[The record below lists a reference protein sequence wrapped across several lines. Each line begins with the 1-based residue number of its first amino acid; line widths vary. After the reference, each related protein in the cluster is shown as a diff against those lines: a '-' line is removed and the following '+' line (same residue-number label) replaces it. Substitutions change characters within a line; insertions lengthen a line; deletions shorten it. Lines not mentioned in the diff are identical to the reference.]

1 MAAGLWTLSS
11 SEPGRF
17 PAHRPPLAPAPSAGE
32 AEDRVAL
39 RSVVLQAEQ
48 GQIQIHTENIFPII
62 KKAVYSGH
70 EVFLRELV
78 SNGVDAISKRRM
90 AAMAG
95 DCSEGPEGKISIRI
109 DREAKTLTISDNGI
123 GMSADEVKRY
133 INQVAFSS
141 AEDFL
146 EKYKSESDAIIGHFG
161 LGFYSSFM
169 VAKQVE
175 LVTLSAREGSEAVCW
190 SCDGSPSFNLEG
202 AERSEPGTD
211 VVLHLMEEELEY
223 IEPARI
229 KTLITTYCDFMPVE
243 VQLEGE
249 TVNKRE
255 APWRKSARDLKDED
269 YIELYRYLYPF
280 QGDPLLWVHL
290 NTDYPYNLQGIL
302 YFPKFTGRADW
313 EKGEIRLYCNQVFVS
328 DSIKEVVPRYL
339 LPLRGVIDSP
349 DIPLNVSRSALQT
362 DRRVRSIG
370 GFVAK
375 KVGDR
380 LKELHRDDPK
390 RYAEIWESLAP
401 FIKIGAMEDEKFAD
415 QVAELVLFGTTAPA
429 KEQPAGDQDGDAWSD
444 VSKVIDPIP
453 GEGGKAY
460 TTLSGYRAR
469 LDAAHDKRILYC
481 TDEAAQAGALAL
493 WKSQGA
499 EVLLADTFIDSQF
512 IPWLEYRHEELKFQ
526 RVDAELDDSLQE
538 KDSELAD
545 AEGKDASE
553 KLRELFKAAL
563 ANDKVTIQ
571 VQSLKGDTAPA
582 ALILLPEQMRR
593 INDMGAL
600 MEQRLP
606 GLPEHHVLL
615 VNRRHRLVEGLL
627 KLSAG
632 SVITT
637 PGAGA
642 AASPSQQL
650 ADDLGRHLY
659 EMARLAVGG
668 LEPNELAG
676 FQQRS
681 ADLMGRLM
689 ERGL

>member
-1 MAAGLWTLSS
+1 M
-11 SEPGRF
+11 
-17 PAHRPPLAPAPSAGE
+17 
-32 AEDRVAL
+32 
-39 RSVVLQAEQ
+39 LQAEQ

-95 DCSEGPEGKISIRI
+95 DCSEGAEGRIQIRI
-109 DREAKTLTISDNGI
+109 DRDKKTLTISDNGI
-123 GMSADEVKRY
+123 GMTADEMKRY

-141 AEDFL
+141 AEDFI
-146 EKYKSESDAIIGHFG
+146 EKYKQESDAIIGHFG

-175 LVTLSAREGSEAVCW
+175 LVSLSARPGAEAVRW
-190 SCDGSPSFNLEG
+190 TCDGSPSFSLEG

-211 VVLHLMEEELEY
+211 VILHLMEEELEY

-229 KTLITTYCDFMPVE
+229 RTLITTYCDFLPVE

-249 TVNKRE
+249 TVNKRQ
-255 APWRKSARDLKDED
+255 APWRQSARELSDND

-290 NTDYPYNLQGIL
+290 NTDYPYTLQGIL
-302 YFPKFTGRADW
+302 YFPKFSGRADW
-313 EKGEIRLYCNQVFVS
+313 EKGEIKLYCNQVFVS

-370 GFVAK
+370 NFVAK

-415 QVAELVLFGTTAPA
+415 QVADLVLFGTTAPA
-429 KEQPAGDQDGDAWSD
+429 QQAAPAQQPASAQQPEAAEEREPAEGQAL
-444 VSKVIDPIP
+444 DPIP
-453 GEGGKAY
+453 GENGKAY
-460 TTLSGYRAR
+460 TTLSGYRSR
-469 LDAAHDKRILYC
+469 LSPETDKRILYC
-481 TDEAAQAGALAL
+481 TDEAGQAGALAL
-493 WKSQGA
+493 WTGQGA
-499 EVLLADTFIDSQF
+499 EVLLADTFIDTQF
-512 IPWLEYRHEELKFQ
+512 IPWLEYRHSDLKFQ
-526 RVDAELDDSLQE
+526 RVDSELDDSLQE
-538 KDSELAD
+538 QESELAD
-545 AEGKDASE
+545 AEGKDTSE
-553 KLRELFKAAL
+553 KLRDLFKTAL
-563 ANDKVTIQ
+563 ANDKITLQ
-571 VQSLKGDTAPA
+571 VQALKGENAPA

-593 INDMGAL
+593 LNDMGAL

-606 GLPEHHVLL
+606 GLPDHHVLL
-615 VNRRHRLVEGLL
+615 VNRRHKLVEGLL

-637 PGAGA
+637 PAGSGAG
-642 AASPSQQL
+642 SPSQQL
-650 ADDLGRHLY
+650 AEELSRHIY
-659 EMARLAVGG
+659 ELARLAVGG

-681 ADLMGRLM
+681 ATLMGRLM

>member
-1 MAAGLWTLSS
+1 MAVM
-11 SEPGRF
+11 
-17 PAHRPPLAPAPSAGE
+17 
-32 AEDRVAL
+32 D
-39 RSVVLQAEQ
+39 EQ

-95 DCSEGPEGKISIRI
+95 DCSEGEDGCIRI
-109 DREAKTLTISDNGI
+109 SVDREAKTLTISDNGI
-123 GMSADEVKRY
+123 GMTAEEVKRY

-146 EKYKSESDAIIGHFG
+146 EKYKQEDDAIIGHFG

-169 VAKQVE
+169 VASQVE
-175 LVTLSAREGSEAVCW
+175 LVSLSARPNSEAVRW
-190 SCDGSPSFNLEG
+190 SCDGSPNFSLEA

-211 VVLHLMEEELEY
+211 VILHLQEEELEY

-229 KTLITTYCDFMPVE
+229 RTLINTYCDFMPVE

-255 APWRKSARDLKDED
+255 APWRKSPREMSDED

-302 YFPKFTGRADW
+302 YFPKSTGRADW
-313 EKGEIRLYCNQVFVS
+313 EKGEIKLYCNQVFVS
-328 DSIKEVVPRYL
+328 DSIKEVVPKYL

-380 LKELHRDDPK
+380 LKQLHRDEPA

-415 QVAELVLFGTTAPA
+415 QVAELVLFGTTAA
-429 KEQPAGDQDGDAWSD
+429 AGEGDSP
-444 VSKVIDPIP
+444 DPVAA
-453 GEGGKAY
+453 EGGKRF
-460 TTLSGYRAR
+460 TTLAGYRSR
-469 LDAAHDKRILYC
+469 LSADNDKRILYC
-481 TDEAAQAGALAL
+481 TDEAGQAGALAL
-493 WKSQGA
+493 WQGQGA
-499 EVLLADTFIDSQF
+499 EVLLADTFIDTQF
-512 IPWLEYRHEELKFQ
+512 IPWLE
-526 RVDAELDDSLQE
+526 
-538 KDSELAD
+538 
-545 AEGKDASE
+545 
-553 KLRELFKAAL
+553 
-563 ANDKVTIQ
+563 
-571 VQSLKGDTAPA
+571 
-582 ALILLPEQMRR
+582 
-593 INDMGAL
+593 
-600 MEQRLP
+600 
-606 GLPEHHVLL
+606 
-615 VNRRHRLVEGLL
+615 
-627 KLSAG
+627 
-632 SVITT
+632 
-637 PGAGA
+637 
-642 AASPSQQL
+642 
-650 ADDLGRHLY
+650 
-659 EMARLAVGG
+659 
-668 LEPNELAG
+668 
-676 FQQRS
+676 
-681 ADLMGRLM
+681 
-689 ERGL
+689 

>member
-1 MAAGLWTLSS
+1 MT
-11 SEPGRF
+11 
-17 PAHRPPLAPAPSAGE
+17 
-32 AEDRVAL
+32 
-39 RSVVLQAEQ
+39 VLEQ

-90 AAMAG
+90 ASMGG
-95 DCSEGPEGKISIRI
+95 DCSEGPEASISIRI
-109 DREAKTLTISDNGI
+109 NREANTLTISDNGI
-123 GMSADEVKRY
+123 GMTADEVKRY
-133 INQVAFSS
+133 VNQVAFSS

-146 EKYKSESDAIIGHFG
+146 EKYKQESDAIIGHFG

-175 LVTLSAREGSEAVCW
+175 LVSLSARPESQAVRW
-190 SCDGSPSFNLEG
+190 SCDGSPNFSLE
-202 AERSEPGTD
+202 AADRSEPGTD
-211 VVLHLMEEELEY
+211 VILHLMEEELEY
-223 IEPARI
+223 IEPSRI
-229 KTLITTYCDFMPVE
+229 RTLITTYCDFMPVE

-255 APWRKSARDLKDED
+255 APWRKSPRDLTDDD
-269 YIELYRYLYPF
+269 YIQLYRYLYPF

-302 YFPKFTGRADW
+302 YFPKLTGRADW

-370 GFVAK
+370 SFVAK

-380 LKELHRDDPK
+380 LKQLHQEDPK

-401 FIKIGAMEDEKFAD
+401 FIKIGAMEDDKFAE
-415 QVAELVLFGTTAPA
+415 QVADLVLFATSALAQEGGEAELANP
-429 KEQPAGDQDGDAWSD
+429 
-444 VSKVIDPIP
+444 DPIP
-453 GEGGKAY
+453 AEGGKAF
-460 TTLSGYRAR
+460 TTLGGYRSR
-469 LDAAHDKRILYC
+469 LAADQSSRILYC
-481 TDEAAQAGALAL
+481 TDEAGQAGPLAL
-493 WKSQGA
+493 WKGQGA
-499 EVLLADTFIDSQF
+499 EVLLADTFIDTQF
-512 IPWLEYRHEELKFQ
+512 IPWLEMRHGELKFQ

-538 KDSELAD
+538 KESEISDAD
-545 AEGKDASE
+545 GKDASE
-553 KLRELFKAAL
+553 KVRDLFKAAL
-563 ANDKVTIQ
+563 ANDKITIQ
-571 VQSLKGDTAPA
+571 VQSLKGDNAPA

-606 GLPEHHVLL
+606 GLPDHHVLL
-615 VNRRHRLVEGLL
+615 INRKHPLVEGLL

-632 SVITT
+632 SVITSS
-637 PGAGA
+637 GGSAGG
-642 AASPSQQL
+642 SPSQEL
-650 ADDLGRHLY
+650 ATGLGRHVY

-681 ADLMGRLM
+681 CDLMGQLM
-689 ERGL
+689 DRGL

>member
-1 MAAGLWTLSS
+1 MA
-11 SEPGRF
+11 
-17 PAHRPPLAPAPSAGE
+17 
-32 AEDRVAL
+32 
-39 RSVVLQAEQ
+39 VLEEQ

-90 AAMAG
+90 AAMGG
-95 DCSEGPEGKISIRI
+95 DCSEGPEGRISISI
-109 DREAKTLTISDNGI
+109 NREANTLTISDNGI
-123 GMSADEVKRY
+123 GMTADEVKRY

-146 EKYKSESDAIIGHFG
+146 EKYKQESDAIIGHFG

-175 LVTLSAREGSEAVCW
+175 LVTLSARDGSEAVRW
-190 SCDGSPSFNLEG
+190 SCDGSPNFSLEG

-211 VVLHLMEEELEY
+211 VILHLMEEELEY
-223 IEPARI
+223 IEPSRI
-229 KTLITTYCDFMPVE
+229 RTLITTYCDFLPVE

-249 TVNKRE
+249 TVNKRQ
-255 APWRKSARDLKDED
+255 APWRSSPRDLTDND

-302 YFPKFTGRADW
+302 FFPKITGRADW
-313 EKGEIRLYCNQVFVS
+313 EKGEIKLYCNQVFVS

-380 LKELHRDDPK
+380 LKELHRDEPG
-390 RYAEIWESLAP
+390 RYAEIWESVAP

-415 QVAELVLFGTTAPA
+415 QVADLVLYATTAKA
-429 KEQPAGDQDGDAWSD
+429 AQAQDEAGDSET
-444 VSKVIDPIP
+444 SSSDPIQV
-453 GEGGKAY
+453 GERSF
-460 TTLSGYRAR
+460 TTLAGYRQR
-469 LDAAHDKRILYC
+469 LSDDNNKRILYC
-481 TDEAAQAGALAL
+481 TDEAGQAGALAL
-493 WKSQGA
+493 WKGQGA
-499 EVLLADTFIDSQF
+499 EVLLADTLIDSQF
-512 IPWLEYRHEELKFQ
+512 IPWLEMRHGDLTFQ
-526 RVDAELDDSLQE
+526 RVDAELDDSLKEQE
-538 KDSELAD
+538 SELAD
-545 AEGKDASE
+545 SEGKDAGE
-553 KLRELFKAAL
+553 KLRDLFRQAL
-563 ANDKVTIQ
+563 GNDKVTIQ
-571 VQSLKGDTAPA
+571 VQSLKGDEAPA

-600 MEQRLP
+600 MDQRLP
-606 GLPEHHVLL
+606 GLPDHHVLL
-615 VNRRHRLVEGLL
+615 VNRRHPLVEGLL
-627 KLSAG
+627 KLSSGAVLTTG
-632 SVITT
+632 S
-637 PGAGA
+637 GE
-642 AASPSQQL
+642 SPSQVL
-650 ADDLGRHLY
+650 ALDLGRHLY
-659 EMARLAVGG
+659 ETARLAVGG
-668 LEPNELAG
+668 LEPNQLAG

-681 ADLMGRLM
+681 SDLMGRLM
-689 ERGL
+689 QRSL

>member
-1 MAAGLWTLSS
+1 
-11 SEPGRF
+11 
-17 PAHRPPLAPAPSAGE
+17 
-32 AEDRVAL
+32 V
-39 RSVVLQAEQ
+39 VVLQAEQ

-95 DCSEGPEGKISIRI
+95 DCSEGPEGRIQIRI

-123 GMSADEVKRY
+123 GMTADEVKRY

-146 EKYKSESDAIIGHFG
+146 EKYKSETDAIIGHFG

-175 LVTLSAREGSEAVCW
+175 LITLSAREGSEAVRW
-190 SCDGSPSFNLEG
+190 SCDGSPSFTLEG
-202 AERSEPGTD
+202 SERSEPGTD
-211 VVLHLMEEELEY
+211 VILHLMEEELEY

-229 KTLITTYCDFMPVE
+229 RTLITTYCDFLPVE

-249 TVNKRE
+249 TVNKRQ
-255 APWRKSARDLKDED
+255 APWRANPRELSDND

-302 YFPKFTGRADW
+302 YFPKLSGRADW

-375 KVGDR
+375 KVADR
-380 LKELHRDDPK
+380 LKQLHRDEPK

-415 QVAELVLFGTTAPA
+415 QVADLVLFGTTAQA
-429 KEQPAGDQDGDAWSD
+429 QEQPAEGHSL
-444 VSKVIDPIP
+444 DPIP
-453 GEGGKAY
+453 ADHGRAF
-460 TTLSGYRAR
+460 TTLAGYRSR
-469 LDAAHDKRILYC
+469 LSGDNDKRILYC
-481 TDEAAQAGALAL
+481 TDEAGQAGALAL
-493 WKSQGA
+493 WKGQGA
-499 EVLLADTFIDSQF
+499 EVLLADTFIDTQF
-512 IPWLEYRHEELKFQ
+512 IPWLEYRHNELKFQ
-526 RVDAELDDSLQE
+526 RVDSELDDSLQE
-538 KDSELAD
+538 KESELAD
-545 AEGKDASE
+545 ADGKDAGE
-553 KLRELFKAAL
+553 KLRELFRGAL
-563 ANDKVTIQ
+563 GNDKVTIQ
-571 VQSLKGDTAPA
+571 VQALKGDSAPA

-593 INDMGAL
+593 LNDMGAL

-606 GLPEHHVLL
+606 GLPDHHVLL
-615 VNRRHRLVEGLL
+615 VNRRHPLVEGLL

-632 SVITT
+632 SVITGSGT
-637 PGAGA
+637 S
-642 AASPSQQL
+642 SPSQQL
-650 ADDLGRHLY
+650 ASDLSRHLY

>member
-1 MAAGLWTLSS
+1 M
-11 SEPGRF
+11 P
-17 PAHRPPLAPAPSAGE
+17 
-32 AEDRVAL
+32 
-39 RSVVLQAEQ
+39 VLEEQ

-90 AAMAG
+90 AAMGG
-95 DCSEGPEGKISIRI
+95 DCSEGEEGRISIRI
-109 DREAKTLTISDNGI
+109 NREANTLTISDNGI
-123 GMSADEVKRY
+123 GMTADEVKRY

-146 EKYKSESDAIIGHFG
+146 EKYKQESDAIIGHFG

-175 LVTLSAREGSEAVCW
+175 LVSLSARPDSEAVRW
-190 SCDGSPSFNLEG
+190 SCDGSPNFSLEG
-202 AERSEPGTD
+202 TQRSEPGTD
-211 VVLHLMEEELEY
+211 VILHLMEEELEY
-223 IEPARI
+223 IEPSRI
-229 KTLITTYCDFMPVE
+229 RNLITTYCDFLPVE

-249 TVNKRE
+249 TVNKRQ
-255 APWRKSARDLKDED
+255 APWRSSPRDLTDND

-290 NTDYPYNLQGIL
+290 STDYPYNLQGIL
-302 YFPKFTGRADW
+302 FFPKITGRADW

-380 LKELHRDDPK
+380 LKELHRDEPS

-401 FIKIGAMEDEKFAD
+401 FIKIGAMEDEKFAE
-415 QVAELVLFGTTAPA
+415 QVADLVLFATTASPAAAKAETEVEAEVEA
-429 KEQPAGDQDGDAWSD
+429 KETAS
-444 VSKVIDPIP
+444 SDPIQV
-453 GEGGKAY
+453 GERNF
-460 TTLSGYRAR
+460 TTLAHYRQR
-469 LDAAHDKRILYC
+469 LSDDHNKRILYC
-481 TDEAAQAGALAL
+481 TDEAGQAGALAL
-493 WKSQGA
+493 WKGQGA
-499 EVLLADTFIDSQF
+499 EVLLADTLIDSQF
-512 IPWLEYRHEELKFQ
+512 IPWLEMRHGDLTFQ
-526 RVDAELDDSLQE
+526 RVDSELDDSLKEQ
-538 KDSELAD
+538 DSELSD
-545 AEGKDASE
+545 SEGKDASE
-553 KLRELFKAAL
+553 KLRDLFRQAL
-563 ANDKVTIQ
+563 DNEKVTIQ
-571 VQSLKGDTAPA
+571 VQQLKGDQAPA

-600 MEQRLP
+600 MDQRLP
-606 GLPEHHVLL
+606 GLPDHHVLL
-615 VNRRHRLVEGLL
+615 VNRRHPLVEGLL
-627 KLSAG
+627 KLSSGA
-632 SVITT
+632 VITT
-637 PGAGA
+637 GA
-642 AASPSQQL
+642 AESPSRTL
-650 ADDLGRHLY
+650 ALELGRHLY
-659 EMARLAVGG
+659 ETARLAVGG
-668 LEPNELAG
+668 LEPNQLAG

-681 ADLMGRLM
+681 SDLMGRLM
-689 ERGL
+689 QRSL

>member
-1 MAAGLWTLSS
+1 M
-11 SEPGRF
+11 P
-17 PAHRPPLAPAPSAGE
+17 
-32 AEDRVAL
+32 
-39 RSVVLQAEQ
+39 VLDEK

-78 SNGVDAISKRRM
+78 SNGLDAISKRRM

-95 DCSEGPEGKISIRI
+95 DCSEGDEGKISIRI
-109 DREAKTLTISDNGI
+109 DREKNTLTITDNGI
-123 GMSADEVKRY
+123 GMTADEVKRY

-146 EKYKSESDAIIGHFG
+146 EKYKQEDDAIIGHFG

-169 VAKQVE
+169 VAKHVE
-175 LVTLSAREGSEAVCW
+175 LVSLSARPDAEAVRW
-190 SCDGSPSFNLEG
+190 SCDGSPSFSLEA

-211 VVLHLMEEELEY
+211 VILHLMEEELEY

-229 KTLITTYCDFMPVE
+229 RTLITTYCDFMPVE

-249 TVNKRE
+249 TVNKRQ
-255 APWRKSARDLKDED
+255 APWRKSPRDLSDED

-290 NTDYPYNLQGIL
+290 NTDYPYTLQGIL
-302 YFPKFTGRADW
+302 YFPKSTGRADW
-313 EKGEIRLYCNQVFVS
+313 DKGEIRLYCNQVFVS

-380 LKELHRDDPK
+380 LKELHRDDPR

-401 FIKIGAMEDEKFAD
+401 FIKIGAMEDDKFAE
-415 QVAELVLFGTTAPA
+415 QVADLVLFGTTATAKTATAQTATAPA
-429 KEQPAGDQDGDAWSD
+429 DEVQADDATAADASATQENSAGDTENL
-444 VSKVIDPIP
+444 DPIP
-453 GEGGKAY
+453 GQGGKAY
-460 TTLSGYRAR
+460 TTLAGYRSR
-469 LDAAHDKRILYC
+469 LAADNDKRILYC
-481 TDEAAQAGALAL
+481 TDEAGQASALAL
-493 WKSQGA
+493 WKSQSA
-499 EVLLADTFIDSQF
+499 EVLLADTFVDTQF

-538 KDSELAD
+538 QESELAD
-545 AEGKDASE
+545 ADGKDNSE
-553 KLRELFKAAL
+553 KLRQLFKGAL

-571 VQSLKGDTAPA
+571 VQALKGETAPA

-606 GLPEHHVLL
+606 GLPDHHVLL
-615 VNRRHRLVEGLL
+615 VNRKHKLVEGLL

-632 SVITT
+632 SVIT
-637 PGAGA
+637 GAGS
-642 AASPSQQL
+642 SPSQQL
-650 ADDLGRHLY
+650 ADQLSAHIY

-668 LEPNELAG
+668 LEPNQLAG

-681 ADLMGRLM
+681 CDLMGKLM

>member
-1 MAAGLWTLSS
+1 M
-11 SEPGRF
+11 P
-17 PAHRPPLAPAPSAGE
+17 
-32 AEDRVAL
+32 
-39 RSVVLQAEQ
+39 VLEEK

-95 DCSEGPEGKISIRI
+95 DCSEGEQGRVQIRI
-109 DREAKTLTISDNGI
+109 DREQKTLTISDNGI
-123 GMSADEVKRY
+123 GMTADEVKRY

-146 EKYKSESDAIIGHFG
+146 EKYKSEGDAIIGHFG

-169 VAKQVE
+169 VARQVE
-175 LVTLSAREGSEAVCW
+175 LVSLSAREGAEAVRW
-190 SCDGSPSFNLEG
+190 TCDGSPSFTLES

-211 VVLHLMEEELEY
+211 VILHLMEEELEY

-229 KTLITTYCDFMPVE
+229 RTLISTYCDFLPVE

-255 APWRKSARDLKDED
+255 APWRKSPRELSDND

-302 YFPKFTGRADW
+302 YFPKSSGRADW
-313 EKGEIRLYCNQVFVS
+313 EKGEIKLYCNQVFVS

-415 QVAELVLFGTTAPA
+415 QVADLVLFGTTAAAIEGDPA
-429 KEQPAGDQDGDAWSD
+429 EGQILDPIPAGDGR
-444 VSKVIDPIP
+444 
-453 GEGGKAY
+453 AY
-460 TTLSGYRAR
+460 TTLSAYRSR
-469 LDAAHDKRILYC
+469 LSAENDKRVLYC
-481 TDEAAQAGALAL
+481 TDEAGQAGALAL
-493 WKSQGA
+493 WRSQDA
-499 EVLLADTFIDSQF
+499 EVLLADSFIDTQF
-512 IPWLEYRHEELKFQ
+512 IPWLEMRHEELKFQ

-538 KDSELAD
+538 KESELAD
-545 AEGKDASE
+545 ADGKDASE

-563 ANDKVTIQ
+563 ADDKVTLQ
-571 VQSLKGDTAPA
+571 VQALKGENAPA

-606 GLPEHHVLL
+606 GLPDHHVLL
-615 VNRRHRLVEGLL
+615 INRRHKLVEGLL

-632 SVITT
+632 SVIT
-637 PGAGA
+637 GSGS
-642 AASPSQQL
+642 SPSQEL
-650 ADDLGRHLY
+650 ANALGRHIY

-668 LEPNELAG
+668 LEPNQLAG

-681 ADLMGRLM
+681 CDLMGQLM

>member
-1 MAAGLWTLSS
+1 
-11 SEPGRF
+11 
-17 PAHRPPLAPAPSAGE
+17 
-32 AEDRVAL
+32 
-39 RSVVLQAEQ
+39 VVLQAEQ

-95 DCSEGPEGKISIRI
+95 DCSEGSEGQIRIRI

-123 GMSADEVKRY
+123 GMTADEVKRY

-146 EKYKSESDAIIGHFG
+146 EKYKQENDAIIGHFG

-169 VAKQVE
+169 VAKQVQ
-175 LVTLSAREGSEAVCW
+175 LVSLSARDGSEAVRW
-190 SCDGSPSFNLEG
+190 SCDGSPNFSLEA

-211 VVLHLMEEELEY
+211 VILHLMEEELEY

-229 KTLITTYCDFMPVE
+229 RTLITTYCDFMPVE

-255 APWRKSARDLKDED
+255 APWRKSPRELTDND

-302 YFPKFTGRADW
+302 YFPKSTGRADW
-313 EKGEIRLYCNQVFVS
+313 EKGEIKLYCNQVFVS

-380 LKELHRDDPK
+380 LKDLHREDPK

-401 FIKIGAMEDEKFAD
+401 FIKIGAMEDDKFAD
-415 QVAELVLFGTTAPA
+415 QVSELVLFGTTAA
-429 KEQPAGDQDGDAWSD
+429 AGDGDSP
-444 VSKVIDPIP
+444 DPIP
-453 GEGGKAY
+453 GTGGKAY
-460 TTLSGYRAR
+460 TTLGGYRAR
-469 LDAAHDKRILYC
+469 LEASNDKRILYC
-481 TDEAAQAGALAL
+481 TDEAGQAGALAL
-493 WKSQGA
+493 WRGQGA
-499 EVLLADTFIDSQF
+499 EVLLADTFIDTQF
-512 IPWLEYRHEELKFQ
+512 IPWLEYRHNELKFQ
-526 RVDAELDDSLQE
+526 RVDSELDDSLQE
-538 KDSELAD
+538 KESELSDAD
-545 AEGKDASE
+545 GKDSSE
-553 KLRELFKAAL
+553 KVRDLFKGAL

-571 VQSLKGDTAPA
+571 VQALKGEQSPA

-606 GLPEHHVLL
+606 GLPDHHVLL
-615 VNRRHRLVEGLL
+615 VNRRHPLVEGLL

-632 SVITT
+632 SVIT
-637 PGAGA
+637 GGGS
-642 AASPSQQL
+642 SPSQQL
-650 ADDLGRHLY
+650 ADDLSRHIY

-668 LEPNELAG
+668 LEPNQLAG

-681 ADLMGRLM
+681 CDLMGRLM

>member
-1 MAAGLWTLSS
+1 M
-11 SEPGRF
+11 
-17 PAHRPPLAPAPSAGE
+17 
-32 AEDRVAL
+32 
-39 RSVVLQAEQ
+39 LQAEQ

-90 AAMAG
+90 ASMAG

-123 GMSADEVKRY
+123 GMTADEVKRY

-146 EKYKSESDAIIGHFG
+146 EKYKQESDAIIGHFG

-175 LVTLSAREGSEAVCW
+175 LLTRSARGEAEAVRW
-190 SCDGSPSFNLEG
+190 SCDGSPNFSLEA

-211 VVLHLMEEELEY
+211 VVLHLMEEEEEY

-229 KTLITTYCDFMPVE
+229 RTLITTYCDFMPVE
-243 VQLEGE
+243 VQMEGE

-255 APWRKSARDLKDED
+255 APWRKSPRELTDED

-302 YFPKFTGRADW
+302 YFPKSTGRADW
-313 EKGEIRLYCNQVFVS
+313 EKGEIKLYCNQVFVS

-370 GFVAK
+370 NFVAK
-375 KVGDR
+375 KIGDR
-380 LKELHRDDPK
+380 LKELHRDEPK

-415 QVAELVLFGTTAPA
+415 QVAELVLFGTTAA
-429 KEQPAGDQDGDAWSD
+429 AAEGDNA
-444 VSKVIDPIP
+444 DPIAA
-453 GEGGKAY
+453 EAGKAF
-460 TTLSGYRAR
+460 TTLGGYRSR
-469 LDAAHDKRILYC
+469 LSSDNDKRILYC
-481 TDEAAQAGALAL
+481 TDEAGQAGALAL

-499 EVLLADTFIDSQF
+499 EVLLADTFIDTQF

-526 RVDAELDDSLQE
+526 RVDSELDDSLQE
-538 KDSELAD
+538 KESELSD
-545 AEGKDASE
+545 AEGKDSSE
-553 KLRELFKAAL
+553 KLRDLFKAAL

-571 VQSLKGDTAPA
+571 VQALKGENAPA

-593 INDMGAL
+593 MNDMGAL

-606 GLPEHHVLL
+606 GLPDHHVLL
-615 VNRRHRLVEGLL
+615 VNRKHRLVEGLI

-632 SVITT
+632 SVLTGT
-637 PGAGA
+637 GT
-642 AASPSQQL
+642 SPSQEL
-650 ADDLGRHLY
+650 ADNLGRHLY

-681 ADLMGRLM
+681 CDLMGQLM

>member
-1 MAAGLWTLSS
+1 
-11 SEPGRF
+11 
-17 PAHRPPLAPAPSAGE
+17 
-32 AEDRVAL
+32 
-39 RSVVLQAEQ
+39 VLQAEQ

-95 DCSEGPEGKISIRI
+95 DCSEGSEGRIQIRI

-123 GMSADEVKRY
+123 GMTADEVKRY

-146 EKYKSESDAIIGHFG
+146 EKYKRESDAIIGHFG

-169 VAKQVE
+169 VAAQVE
-175 LVTLSAREGSEAVCW
+175 LVTLSAREGSEAVRW
-190 SCDGSPSFNLEG
+190 SCDGSPRFSLE
-202 AERSEPGTD
+202 AASRSEPGTD
-211 VVLHLMEEELEY
+211 VILHLMEEELEY

-255 APWRKSARDLKDED
+255 APWRKSPRDLSDND

-302 YFPKFTGRADW
+302 YFPKFSGRADW
-313 EKGEIRLYCNQVFVS
+313 EKGEIKLYCNQVFVS

-339 LPLRGVIDSP
+339 MPLRGVIDSP

-380 LKELHRDDPK
+380 LKELHRDEPK

-401 FIKIGAMEDEKFAD
+401 FIKIGAMEDDKFAD

-429 KEQPAGDQDGDAWSD
+429 QEQPATSDSGEPSGDAWAD
-444 VSKVIDPIP
+444 DNKAVDPIP
-453 GEGGKAY
+453 GENGKAF
-460 TTLSGYRAR
+460 TTLAGYRSR
-469 LDAAHDKRILYC
+469 LDGANDKRILYC
-481 TDEAAQAGALAL
+481 TDEAGQAGALAL

-499 EVLLADTFIDSQF
+499 EVLLADTFIDTQF

-526 RVDAELDDSLQE
+526 RVDAELDDTLQD

-545 AEGKDASE
+545 ADGKDSSE
-553 KLRELFKAAL
+553 KLRDLFKAAL
-563 ANDKVTIQ
+563 ADDKVTIQ
-571 VQSLKGDTAPA
+571 VQALKGEQAPA

-593 INDMGAL
+593 LNDMGAL

-606 GLPEHHVLL
+606 GLPDHHVLL
-615 VNRRHRLVEGLL
+615 INRRHKLVEGLL

-632 SVITT
+632 SVIT
-637 PGAGA
+637 GAGGS
-642 AASPSQQL
+642 SPSQQL
-650 ADDLGRHLY
+650 ADDLSRHLY

-668 LEPNELAG
+668 LEPNQLAG

-681 ADLMGRLM
+681 SDLMGRLM

>member
-1 MAAGLWTLSS
+1 MT
-11 SEPGRF
+11 
-17 PAHRPPLAPAPSAGE
+17 
-32 AEDRVAL
+32 
-39 RSVVLQAEQ
+39 VLEQ

-95 DCSEGPEGKISIRI
+95 DCSEGSEGTISIRI

-123 GMSADEVKRY
+123 GMTADEVKRY

-169 VAKQVE
+169 VASRVE
-175 LVTLSAREGSEAVCW
+175 LVSLSARPGAEAVRW
-190 SCDGSPSFNLEG
+190 SCDGSPNFSLEG

-211 VVLHLMEEELEY
+211 VILHLMEEELEY
-223 IEPARI
+223 IEPSRI
-229 KTLITTYCDFMPVE
+229 RTLITTYCDFLPVA
-243 VQLEGE
+243 VQLDGE

-255 APWRKSARDLKDED
+255 APWRKSPRDLSDDD
-269 YIELYRYLYPF
+269 YINLYRYLYPF

-302 YFPKFTGRADW
+302 YFPRITGRADW

-380 LKELHRDDPK
+380 LKELHRDEPA
-390 RYAEIWESLAP
+390 RYAEIWDSLAP
-401 FIKIGAMEDEKFAD
+401 FIKIGAMEDEKFAE
-415 QVAELVLFGTTAPA
+415 QVADLILYGTTAA
-429 KEQPAGDQDGDAWSD
+429 AAQPSEDGE
-444 VSKVIDPIP
+444 VTTGLDPVATD
-453 GEGGKAY
+453 GRTY
-460 TTLSGYRAR
+460 TTLAGYRGR
-469 LDAAHDKRILYC
+469 LAGDNADRILYC
-481 TDEAAQAGALAL
+481 TDEAGQAGALAL
-493 WKSQGA
+493 WKGQGA
-499 EVLLADTFIDSQF
+499 EVLLADTLIDSQF
-512 IPWLEYRHEELKFQ
+512 IPWLEARHGDLRFQ
-526 RVDAELDDSLQE
+526 RVDAELDASLHE
-538 KDSELAD
+538 PESELAD
-545 AEGKDASE
+545 AEGKDSGE
-553 KLRELFKAAL
+553 KLRDLFKAAL
-563 ANDKVTIQ
+563 DDNRITIQ
-571 VQSLKGDTAPA
+571 VQSLKGEGSPA

-593 INDMGAL
+593 LNDMGAL

-615 VNRRHRLVEGLL
+615 VNRRHPLVEGLL
-627 KLSAG
+627 KLSSGA
-632 SVITT
+632 VIT
-637 PGAGA
+637 GSDS
-642 AASPSQQL
+642 ASPSRRL
-650 ADDLGRHLY
+650 AEDLSRHIY
-659 EMARLAVGG
+659 EVARLAVGG
-668 LEPNELAG
+668 LEPNQLAG

-681 ADLMGRLM
+681 SDLMGQLM
-689 ERGL
+689 QRGL

>member
-1 MAAGLWTLSS
+1 M
-11 SEPGRF
+11 
-17 PAHRPPLAPAPSAGE
+17 
-32 AEDRVAL
+32 
-39 RSVVLQAEQ
+39 VLQAEQ
-48 GQIQIHTENIFPII
+48 GQIQIHTENIVPII

-95 DCSEGPEGKISIRI
+95 DCSEGSEGQIRIRI

-123 GMSADEVKRY
+123 GMTADEVKRY

-146 EKYKSESDAIIGHFG
+146 EKYKQENDAIIGHFG

-175 LVTLSAREGSEAVCW
+175 LVTLSAREGSEAVRW
-190 SCDGSPSFNLEG
+190 SCDGSPNFSLEAG
-202 AERSEPGTD
+202 ERSEAGTD
-211 VVLHLMEEELEY
+211 VILHLMEEELEY

-229 KTLITTYCDFMPVE
+229 RTLITTYCDFMPVE

-255 APWRKSARDLKDED
+255 APWRKSPRDLTDND

-302 YFPKFTGRADW
+302 YFPKSTGRADW
-313 EKGEIRLYCNQVFVS
+313 EKGEIKLYCNQVFVS

-380 LKELHRDDPK
+380 LKDLHRDDPK

-415 QVAELVLFGTTAPA
+415 QVSELVLFGSTASA
-429 KEQPAGDQDGDAWSD
+429 ADGDSP
-444 VSKVIDPIP
+444 DPIP
-453 GEGGKAY
+453 GTEGKAY
-460 TTLSGYRAR
+460 TTLGGYRAR
-469 LDAAHDKRILYC
+469 LDQANDKRILYC
-481 TDEAAQAGALAL
+481 TDEAGQAGALAL

-499 EVLLADTFIDSQF
+499 EVLLADTFIDTQF
-512 IPWLEYRHEELKFQ
+512 IPWLEYRHNELKFQ
-526 RVDAELDDSLQE
+526 RVDSELDDSLQDKDNE
-538 KDSELAD
+538 LSDADGKDS
-545 AEGKDASE
+545 SE
-553 KLRELFKAAL
+553 KLRELFKTAL

-571 VQSLKGDTAPA
+571 VQALKGDQAPA

-606 GLPEHHVLL
+606 GLPDHHVLL
-615 VNRRHRLVEGLL
+615 VNRRHALVEGLL

-632 SVITT
+632 SVLTT
-637 PGAGA
+637 AGQ
-642 AASPSQQL
+642 SPSQQL
-650 ADDLGRHLY
+650 ADDLSRHVY

-668 LEPNELAG
+668 LEPNQLAG

-681 ADLMGRLM
+681 CDLMGRLM
-689 ERGL
+689 QRGI